1 MTEYLIRRLLQGLL
15 VIFAMS
21 LVVFVGVFAI
31 GDPMKMFIDPAA
43 DQDTIAATMH
53 NLGLDRP
60 MWEQYL
66 LFVWNA
72 LQGDLGQ
79 SFFYDSP
86 ALSLILNRMPATLE
100 LAVVSTLIAAGFGIP
115 LGMVAGYYPDSFGA
129 KAIMTGSILGFSLP
143 SFWVGLMLILIFAV
157 EFGWAPSGGR
167 GDTVVILGIKL
178 SVFTRDGLSHIIMP
192 AINLAL
198 FNLALVV
205 RLTRAN
211 MRETLPQDFVKYARA
226 KGLRMSRIISVHV
239 LKNIMIPVVTIIGM
253 EFGTLIA
260 FAIVTETVFSWPGMG
275 KLILDSIIVL
285 DRPVIVA
292 YLMIVAT
299 MFVLINLAVDV
310 LYSFLD
316 PRIRISDVAS

>member
-1 MTEYLIRRLLQGLL
+1 MTEYLIRRLLQGFL
-15 VIFAMS
+15 VILAMS

-43 DQDTIAATMH
+43 DQDTIAATMRK
-53 NLGLDRP
+53 LGLDRP

-66 LFVWNA
+66 LFVKNA
-72 LQGDLGQ
+72 LQGDLGR
-79 SFFYDSP
+79 SFFYDLP
-86 ALSLILNRMPATLE
+86 ALSLILHRMPATLE
-100 LAVVSTLIAAGFGIP
+100 LAVVSTFIAAGFGIP
-115 LGMVAGYYPDSFGA
+115 LGMLAGYYPDSFGA

-143 SFWVGLMLILIFAV
+143 SFWVGLMLILVFAV

-167 GDTVVILGIKL
+167 GDTVAILGIEL
-178 SVFTRDGLSHIIMP
+178 SLFTRDGLSHIIMP
-192 AINLAL
+192 AINLSL
-198 FNLALVV
+198 FNLALVI

-211 MRETLPQDFVKYARA
+211 MREIMPQDFVKYARA
-226 KGLRMSRIISVHV
+226 KGLRMNRIILVHV
-239 LKNIMIPVVTIIGM
+239 LKNIMIPVVTVIGM

-292 YLMIVAT
+292 YLMITAT
-299 MFVLINLAVDV
+299 MFVLINLVVDV

-316 PRIRISDVAS
+316 PRIRISDVTS